1 MAKKSVLGL
10 YTEEDS
16 AADALDNLRD
26 AGFEEG
32 EYELLT
38 GTPYPEGTFG
48 EAEPE
53 HHLFRWPLIGAACG
67 FTGGL
72 IISAGTQMAYP
83 LITGGKPI
91 LSIPPMAI
99 IMYEGTMLGAII
111 FTIIGIIFESRLPRL
126 FMGAYSEKITEGHI
140 GVTVTTEE
148 GRTGVAEE
156 ALKKAGAEGDI
167 IRGWEQLKSV
177 SNVFKSI

>member
-1 MAKKSVLGL
+1 MAKKRVLGL

-72 IISAGTQMAYP
+72 IITAGTQMAYP

-167 IRGWEQLKSV
+167 IRGWE
-177 SNVFKSI
+177 

>member
-72 IISAGTQMAYP
+72 IITAGTQMAYP

-140 GVTVTTEE
+140 GVTVTTDE

-156 ALKKAGAEGDI
+156 ALKEAGAEGDI
-167 IRGWEQLKSV
+167 IRGWE
-177 SNVFKSI
+177 

>member
-53 HHLFRWPLIGAACG
+53 QHLFRWPLIGAACG

-72 IISAGTQMAYP
+72 IITAGTQMAYP

-99 IMYEGTMLGAII
+99 IMYEGTMRGAII

-167 IRGWEQLKSV
+167 IRGWE
-177 SNVFKSI
+177 

>member
-72 IISAGTQMAYP
+72 IITAGTQMAYP

-111 FTIIGIIFESRLPRL
+111 FTIIGILFESRLPRL

-148 GRTGVAEE
+148 GRTEVAEE
-156 ALKKAGAEGDI
+156 ALKKAGVEGEI
-167 IRGWEQLKSV
+167 IRGWE
-177 SNVFKSI
+177 

>member
-72 IISAGTQMAYP
+72 IITAGTQMAYP

-111 FTIIGIIFESRLPRL
+111 FTIIGILFESRLPRL

-148 GRTGVAEE
+148 GRTEVAEE
-156 ALKKAGAEGDI
+156 ALKKAGAEGEI
-167 IRGWEQLKSV
+167 IRGWE
-177 SNVFKSI
+177 

>member
-1 MAKKSVLGL
+1 MAKKGVLGL

-72 IISAGTQMAYP
+72 IITAGTQMAYP

-167 IRGWEQLKSV
+167 IRGWE
-177 SNVFKSI
+177 

>member
-32 EYELLT
+32 DYELLT

-72 IISAGTQMAYP
+72 IITAGTQMAYP

-167 IRGWEQLKSV
+167 IRGWE
-177 SNVFKSI
+177 

>member
-1 MAKKSVLGL
+1 MAKRSVLGL

-16 AADALDNLRD
+16 AAAARDNLRE

-32 EYELLT
+32 EYEILT

-48 EAEPE
+48 EAEPQ

-67 FTGGL
+67 FTGGV
-72 IISAGTQMAYP
+72 IITSGTQLAYP

-91 LSIPPMAI
+91 VSIPPMAI

-111 FTIIGIIFESRLPRL
+111 FTILGIIFESRLPRI

-148 GRTGVAEE
+148 GRTGDAED
-156 ALKKAGAEGDI
+156 ALKKAGAEDHI
-167 IRGWEQLKSV
+167 IRGWE
-177 SNVFKSI
+177 

>member
-72 IISAGTQMAYP
+72 IITAGTQMAYP

-156 ALKKAGAEGDI
+156 ALKKAGAEGDLSLI
-167 IRGWEQLKSV
+167 HI
-177 SNVFKSI
+177 

>member
-1 MAKKSVLGL
+1 MDKKGELGL

-16 AADALDNLRD
+16 AAAALDNLRD

-48 EAEPE
+48 EEEPE

-72 IISAGTQMAYP
+72 IITAGTQMAYP
-83 LITGGKPI
+83 LITGGTPI

-156 ALKKAGAEGDI
+156 AVKKAGAEGDI
-167 IRGWEQLKSV
+167 IRGWE
-177 SNVFKSI
+177 

>member
-72 IISAGTQMAYP
+72 IITAGTQMAYP

-91 LSIPPMAI
+91 LSIPPMEI

-156 ALKKAGAEGDI
+156 ALKKAGTEGDI
-167 IRGWEQLKSV
+167 IRGWE
-177 SNVFKSI
+177 

>member
-72 IISAGTQMAYP
+72 IIPAGTQMAYP

-111 FTIIGIIFESRLPRL
+111 FTIIGILFESRLPRL

-148 GRTGVAEE
+148 GRTEVAEE

-167 IRGWEQLKSV
+167 IRGWE
-177 SNVFKSI
+177 

>member
-72 IISAGTQMAYP
+72 IITAGTQMAYP

-111 FTIIGIIFESRLPRL
+111 FTIIGILFESRLPRL

-148 GRTGVAEE
+148 GRTEVAEE

-167 IRGWEQLKSV
+167 VRGWE
-177 SNVFKSI
+177 